1 MDNSRSAA
9 GRSILGGMTTSTTPD
24 SPVPL
29 ADVLRLYA
37 EHPLDE
43 GDAVLLLDDRV
54 CLEIERLAIDWDDVL
69 RRKTADVVR
78 ASARRLLVAIAR
90 PRGVL
95 LDSDYQLWRDLH
107 ADLRGSQVDL
117 MPVRALPA
125 A

>member
-1 MDNSRSAA
+1 
-9 GRSILGGMTTSTTPD
+9 MTTSTTPD